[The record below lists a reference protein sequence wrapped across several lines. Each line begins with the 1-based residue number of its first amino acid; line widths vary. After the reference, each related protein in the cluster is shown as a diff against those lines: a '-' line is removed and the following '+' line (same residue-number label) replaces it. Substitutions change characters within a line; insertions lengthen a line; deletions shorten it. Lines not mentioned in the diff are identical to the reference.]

1 MDDMSRTK
9 GEKHAYVEGYNN
21 CFKQFLKYLNEKDV
35 EKAVKDMKV
44 IVDLVNYSLEID
56 YDEDSDVQY

>member
-1 MDDMSRTK
+1 MDDTPRTK
-9 GEKHAYVEGYNN
+9 DEKQAYVEGYNN
-21 CFKQFLKYLNEKDV
+21 CFKQFLKYLSEKDV

-56 YDEDSDVQY
+56 YDEE

>member
-1 MDDMSRTK
+1 MGDTSRTK
-9 GEKHAYVEGYNN
+9 GEKQAYVEGYNN
-21 CFKQFLKYLNEKDV
+21 CFKQFLKYLSEKDV

-56 YDEDSDVQY
+56 YDEE